1 MNTKLRVTHAF
12 NAKAVASRRREKFDT
27 GELLMVVNG
36 PASEAES
43 IFVRINGLRSGKG
56 LECHYTIAP
65 SELKEMT
72 EIAIHPK

>member
-1 MNTKLRVTHAF
+1 MRSTRKLWLRAD
-12 NAKAVASRRREKFDT
+12 ARSSIPD
-27 GELLMVVNG
+27 G